1 MKGNASVSAGVR
13 PSMGSVGDAYDAM
26 CESFF
31 ATLECEL
38 LDRNRFRTQ
47 AEARMAVFQFIEGW
61 YNPHRLHS
69 GLGYFSPIN
78 FECRARTTTHMQ
90 STTET
95 EQSDETTLT
104 GRGGL
109 AQRLAP
115 LALPLEEDQDQHQ
128 EEKEKRQELNPSP
141 LTVTELG

>member
-1 MKGNASVSAGVR
+1 MISECNASNANSYLPLVC
-13 PSMGSVGDAYDAM
+13 YQ
-26 CESFF
+26 
-31 ATLECEL
+31 ECEL

-61 YNPHRLHS
+61 YNPHPLHS
-69 GLGYFSPIN
+69 GLGYLSPID
-78 FECRARTTTHMQ
+78 FERRARATTHMQ

-115 LALPLEEDQDQHQ
+115 LALPLEEDQDQDQ
-128 EEKEKRQELNPSP
+128 EEEEKRRELNLSP
-141 LTVTELG
+141 